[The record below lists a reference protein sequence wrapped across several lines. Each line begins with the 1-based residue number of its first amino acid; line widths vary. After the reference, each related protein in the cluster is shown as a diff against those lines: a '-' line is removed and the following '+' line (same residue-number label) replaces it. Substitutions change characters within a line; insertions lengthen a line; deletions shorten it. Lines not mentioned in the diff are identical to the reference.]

1 MKNPLKIA
9 ALLLALTAATA
20 LASTQS
26 DLDAAV
32 KSGKSAYILVYDQSA
47 MQLDQARG
55 LVKDA
60 IARVP
65 RSSKLEC
72 DRNDPAN
79 AEFVKKIGL
88 AVAPVPLILVCSSTG
103 VVTGGLPAQQATVD
117 QLVKMMPSPKKAEI
131 VKALSEGKAVMVTVS
146 RKSMKSTQSV
156 YSTCASACQQLGAK
170 SAYVKIDMDDPV
182 EAGFL
187 TEMKVNLAS
196 TEPVTLVANAQGQI
210 AGTYTGA
217 VQVTDLI
224 TAATK
229 KVSGGCG
236 PSSSGCGPAASCG
249 PTKK

>member
-1 MKNPLKIA
+1 MKNTIKIA

-20 LASTQS
+20 VASTQS

-47 MQLDQARG
+47 LQVDQARG

-88 AVAPVPLILVCSSTG
+88 AAAPVPLILICSSTG

-117 QLVKMMPSPKKAEI
+117 QLVKMMPSPKKTEI

-146 RKSMKSTQSV
+146 RKSMKSTESV

-170 SAYVKIDMDDPV
+170 SAFVKIDMDDPA

-187 TEMKVNLAS
+187 TEMKVNLTS

-210 AGTYTGA
+210 AGTYTGEVPLA
-217 VQVTDLI
+217 NLI

-229 KVSGGCG
+229 KVGGCC
-236 PSSSGCGPAASCG
+236 PSTVSNPASSCAPA
-249 PTKK
+249 KK